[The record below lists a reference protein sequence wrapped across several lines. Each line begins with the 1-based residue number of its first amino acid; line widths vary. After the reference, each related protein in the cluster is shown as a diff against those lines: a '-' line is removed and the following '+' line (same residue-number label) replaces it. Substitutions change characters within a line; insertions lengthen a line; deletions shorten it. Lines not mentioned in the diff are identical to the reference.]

1 MAEYVAPLRDMRF
14 VIKELA
20 GLDTVTSL
28 PGCEEVT
35 PDLVDAVLDEA
46 GKFATGVLSPL
57 NVPGDRIGCKLDDG
71 VVTTPPGFKAAYKQ
85 FQEAGW
91 PGLGGDIEFGGQ
103 GLPHLVS
110 GLVSEI
116 WNGANMSFCLCP
128 MLTTGVVNAVL
139 RHGSEQQKK
148 TYLEKLVSGAWTGT
162 MNLTEP
168 QAGSDLSAVRTRAE
182 PTGEGG
188 YLLTGQ
194 KIFITYGDHD
204 LTSNVVHMV
213 LGRVAG
219 APEGVKG
226 ISLFLVPKF
235 LVNVDGSLGK
245 RNDVHCVSIESKLG
259 IHASPTCILAYGQ
272 NGGARAELIGEENRG
287 LEYMFIMM
295 NAARYSVGIEGVGLS
310 ERAYQTALTY
320 ARERV
325 QSTAA
330 GVRGG
335 PRVPIIQHPDV
346 RRMLLTMKSQTEAMR
361 ALAVVTAVSLDAAR
375 LHPAAQERDRHQA
388 FADLMIPVIKGWCTE
403 NSVEIAS
410 LGIQVHGG
418 VGFVEDT
425 GAAQF
430 YRDARITPIY
440 EGTTGIQANDLIG
453 RKLARDGGR
462 AAAAVV
468 GEMRTLLE
476 DLSAAPDLA
485 ATAATFSNGIE
496 ALELAVRYV
505 VDNYAKDIRSVSVGA
520 VPLLKLFGIVAGG
533 WQLLRSALIAH
544 RRLEAPATM
553 GTDAGRAD
561 AGRAD
566 AGFYEAKI
574 LTARFYADQLL
585 PQAPGLAH
593 AVLHGAAAALA
604 EGVL

>member
-168 QAGSDLSAVRTRAE
+168 QAGSDLSAVRARAVPE
-182 PTGEGG
+182 DDHYRVHGT
-188 YLLTGQ
+188 
-194 KIFITYGDHD
+194 KIFITYGEHD
-204 LTSNVVHMV
+204 FADNIIHLV
-213 LGRVAG
+213 LARTPN

-226 ISLFLVPKF
+226 ISLFVVPKY
-235 LVNVDGSLGK
+235 LVNADGSRGA
-245 RNDVHCVSIESKLG
+245 RNDVKCVSIEHKLG
-259 IHASPTCILAYGQ
+259 IHGSPTCVMAYGDKE
-272 NGGARAELIGEENRG
+272 GAIGYMVGEENRG
-287 LEYMFIMM
+287 LEYMFTMM
-295 NAARYSVGIEGVGLS
+295 NFARLEVGIEGVALA
-310 ERAYQTALTY
+310 ERAYQRALSY

-325 QSTAA
+325 QGREI
-330 GVRGG
+330 GVKGG
-335 PRVPIIQHPDV
+335 ERVTIVHHPDV
-346 RRMLLTMKSQTEAMR
+346 RRMLMSMKAQVEAMR
-361 ALAVVTAVSLDAAR
+361 ALAGAACTALDIAHRHPDREQR
-375 LHPAAQERDRHQA
+375 LKHQA
-388 FADLMIPVIKGWCTE
+388 VFDLLTPVVKGWCTE
-403 NSVEIAS
+403 QSIEIAS
-410 LGIQVHGG
+410 LGVQIHGG
-418 VGFVEDT
+418 MGFVEET
-425 GAAQF
+425 GAAQHL
-430 YRDARITPIY
+430 RDARITTIY
-440 EGTTGIQANDLIG
+440 EGTTGIQANDLMG
-453 RKLARDGGR
+453 RKLASEKGLTAKALIDEMRSFDKDLGRYSHPELNAIRRGLGEGVSALSEATNWLLETYPYNPR
-462 AAAAVV
+462 AAAA
-468 GEMRTLLE
+468 
-476 DLSAAPDLA
+476 
-485 ATAATFSNGIE
+485 
-496 ALELAVRYV
+496 
-505 VDNYAKDIRSVSVGA
+505 GA
-520 VPLLKLFGIVAGG
+520 VPYLKLWGVVAGG
-533 WQLLRSALIAH
+533 WQMARAALIAKTH
-544 RRLEAPATM
+544 LDGDTE
-553 GTDAGRAD
+553 DVDFYRAKL
-561 AGRAD
+561 G
-566 AGFYEAKI
+566 
-574 LTARFYADQLL
+574 TARFFAEHILPLAQSYKQAIVNGSASVLALEEAQL
-585 PQAPGLAH
+585 
-593 AVLHGAAAALA
+593 
-604 EGVL
+604 